1 MKIDI
6 DHSDYR
12 QYQRFL
18 SGDLQGF
25 EQIVKIYREML
36 ILFIRQ
42 YVGDY
47 HAAEDIAQD
56 VFVKLYLKK
65 PRYSPKA
72 SFKTWLYTIAK
83 RETLNYLKKQSR
95 QTHAEGPAE
104 GEDGRDYLE
113 SILADKRK
121 IVLHDALESLPPEY
135 RRVLYLH
142 YFEDFSVNEIGALL
156 QKRSSQISDLLYNA
170 KKALK
175 SVILKGG
182 NQYEILRGSVE

>member
-1 MKIDI
+1 MKVGTDKCG
-6 DHSDYR
+6 
-12 QYQRFL
+12 YQLYEDFL
-18 SGDLQGF
+18 SGDLRGF
-25 EQIVKIYREML
+25 ERIVKGYREML

-47 HAAEDIAQD
+47 QAAEDISQD
-56 VFVKLYLKK
+56 VFVKLYMKK

-83 RETLNYLKKQSR
+83 REAINYLKKQSR
-95 QTHAEGPAE
+95 QTDEDAPVA

-113 SILADKRK
+113 TILADERK
-121 IVLHDALESLPPEY
+121 IVLHHALECLTPEY
-135 RRVLYLH
+135 RRVLYLY
-142 YFEDFSVNEIGALL
+142 YFEDFSVNEIGVLL
-156 QKRSSQISDLLYNA
+156 KKKPRQISDLLYKA

-182 NQYEILRGSVE
+182 EKYEILRGSVE